1 MLELFAAVGIGLA
14 MILPLANPLTTVA
27 LLMGLSRGMS
37 ETERNRQALK
47 ASIYSFAIMMVAFYV
62 GQLVMNLF
70 GVSITG
76 LRIAG
81 GLIVA
86 FIGFRMLF
94 PEQKLDE
101 TPEVELRG
109 EELRQRSKQDI
120 AFIPLAIPTTAGP
133 GTIATIISVA
143 AALRS
148 SDLYAGWVVLVAPP
162 LTFFLACAILLL
174 CLRSS
179 GFIMRKLGNSGV
191 EAFSR
196 LMGFLLVCI
205 GVQFV
210 INGVYEVAVE
220 VQALLAA

>member
-1 MLELFAAVGIGLA
+1 MLELFVAVGIGLA

-27 LLMGLSRGMS
+27 LLMGLSRGM
-37 ETERNRQALK
+37 TEAERDRQALK
-47 ASIYSFAIMMVAFYV
+47 ASIYSFAIMVVAFYV
-62 GQLVMNLF
+62 GQMVMNLF

-120 AFIPLAIPTTAGP
+120 AFIPLAMPTTAGP
-133 GTIATIISVA
+133 GTIAMIISVA

-210 INGVYEVAVE
+210 INGVYEVVLE

>member
-47 ASIYSFAIMMVAFYV
+47 ASIYSFAIMMVAYYV

-120 AFIPLAIPTTAGP
+120 AFIPLAMPTTAGP
-133 GTIATIISVA
+133 GTIAMIISVA